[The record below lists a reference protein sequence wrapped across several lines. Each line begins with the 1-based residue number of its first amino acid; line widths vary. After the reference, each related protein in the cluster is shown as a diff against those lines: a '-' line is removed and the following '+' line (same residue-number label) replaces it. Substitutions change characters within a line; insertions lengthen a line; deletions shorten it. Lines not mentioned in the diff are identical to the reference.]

1 MASESLSELS
11 AWIGQVSGEDAVRE
25 LASSWDGYNRQHQPV
40 ATLFG
45 AFDTGKSS
53 ILRRLLV
60 ESGEPIPAWL
70 TITARHETFT
80 DNLVEVDGCLIR
92 DTPGLSP
99 DGVDARSMRNSNV
112 ARSALGLTDV
122 LLVTLNPQLS
132 TGERPELLNVLAMGW
147 PSKAVWFLI
156 SRADEGGVDPSL
168 DPAGFGEWSEA
179 KRGELRESLD
189 LPDDARVFVVVPDYA
204 GLGAFE
210 PDPEPSVWDESRSW
224 DGIAELRTA
233 LAELPSEDF
242 SELRAAAQQRLW
254 TQAVAARLPELAA
267 ALDDLTISRDTAD
280 ASLQRRNIFLKQIDS
295 LDDAA
300 EASLSGA
307 IEGAIRRAAANPRI
321 DAESI
326 KEAVDPVLEEWWQRQ
341 QIGLAR
347 IRKDALEEFEQ
358 QHESRGWSTL
368 ESVYRSFV
376 EPDEPT
382 KPKPLNFVPRLTKLA
397 ESAQTGLAGADQIL
411 RTRLA
416 QKSPEKAEEIL
427 GSVGK
432 LGAAAQVAGAA
443 LPAVVQLASF
453 VQDEAQAHLDKA
465 RRREEREQVRR
476 AVGDVA
482 TDAARN
488 AMNALRPE
496 IAALKQ
502 AISAQAVPESDAGRL
517 RDEVRFKSDL
527 LVRGQSLL
535 GRGAAG

>member
-11 AWIGQVSGEDAVRE
+11 AWIGQVSGEDAVQE
-25 LASSWDGYNRQHQPV
+25 LASSWDNHNRHRQPV

-80 DNLVEVDGCLIR
+80 DDIAEVDGCLIR

-99 DGVDARSMRNSNV
+99 DGVDARSIRNSSV

-132 TGERPELLNVLAMGW
+132 TGEHPELLKVLAMGW
-147 PSKAVWFLI
+147 PSTAVWFLI

-168 DPAGFGEWSEA
+168 DPAGFAQWSEG
-179 KRGELRESLD
+179 KRRELQESLH
-189 LPDDARVFVVVPDYA
+189 LPNDARVFVVVPDYA

-210 PDPEPSVWDESRSW
+210 SNPEPAVWDESRSW
-224 DGIAELRTA
+224 DGMTELRTA

-242 SELRAAAQQRLW
+242 SELRSAAQQRLW
-254 TQAVAARLPELAA
+254 TEAVAARLPELAA
-267 ALDDLTISRDTAD
+267 ALEDLTISRDTAD

-295 LDDAA
+295 LEDAA
-300 EASLSGA
+300 ETSLSGA
-307 IEGAIRRAAANPRI
+307 IEAAIRRAAANPHI
-321 DAESI
+321 DSDAI
-326 KEAVDPVLEEWWQRQ
+326 REAVDPVLEEWWQRQ

-347 IRKDALEEFEQ
+347 IRKDALQEFEQ
-358 QHESRGWSTL
+358 QRESRGWSTL

-376 EPDEPT
+376 EPDAPT
-382 KPKPLNFVPRLTKLA
+382 KSKPLNFVPRLSKFA
-397 ESAQTGLAGADQIL
+397 ESAQAGLAGADQIL
-411 RTRLA
+411 RTRSA
-416 QKSPEKAEEIL
+416 QKAPDKAEEIL

-432 LGAAAQVAGAA
+432 IGVAAQVAGAA
-443 LPAVVQLASF
+443 LPAVIQLASF
-453 VQDEAQAHLDKA
+453 IQDEAQAHLDKA
-465 RRREEREQVRR
+465 RQREERVQVRQ
-476 AVGDVA
+476 AVADVA

-496 IAALKQ
+496 IAALKNE
-502 AISAQAVPESDAGRL
+502 ISAQAVPESEYGRL
-517 RDEVRFKSDL
+517 EDEVRLKSDL
-527 LVRGQSLL
+527 LLRGESLL
-535 GRGAAG
+535 AR